1 MKITIEWEGPFT
13 ICAVKE
19 MDDRDDYGL
28 YQIYGEH
35 IIFGKNSLLY
45 IGATNL
51 KKTGRTFSDRFKE
64 HSRNWI
70 DYDRENG
77 KDVSIY
83 IARVSR
89 KDVRPGILADIEAVQ
104 IYWHSPP
111 YNAQYIESVGDER
124 KKRFEKNPLQI
135 VNEGEL
141 HRLTKYLSTECL
153 PWYR

>member
-19 MDDRDDYGL
+19 MDDYGL

-64 HSRNWI
+64 HLRNWI

-89 KDVRPGILADIEAVQ
+89 KDVQPGILADIEAVQ

-124 KKRFEKNPLQI
+124 KKRFDSYPLEI
-135 VNEGEL
+135 LNEGKH
-141 HRLTKYLSTECL
+141 HRLVKRLSTGGL
-153 PWYR
+153 PWY